1 LGLAQGKSLDAI
13 LAELGE
19 VAEGVA
25 TTRAL
30 HKIAVEK
37 KLYLPIAAEVF
48 AMLDGNKDPRESVND
63 LLR

>member
-37 KLYLPIAAEVF
+37 KLYLPIAAEVY
-48 AMLDGNKDPRESVND
+48 AMIDRGKNPHQSVHD
-63 LLR
+63 LLT